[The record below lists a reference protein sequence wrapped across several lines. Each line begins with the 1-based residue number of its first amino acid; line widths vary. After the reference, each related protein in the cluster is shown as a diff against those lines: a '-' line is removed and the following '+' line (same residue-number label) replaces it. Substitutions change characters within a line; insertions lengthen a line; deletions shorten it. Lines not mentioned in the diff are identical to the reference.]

1 MSPRLRRARTR
12 CLAVLAAL
20 PLVLALLV
28 GVQPA
33 QRADAADPYTG
44 YLMVHF
50 IGEGSRGQQI
60 YFTHSKDG
68 MRWSDL
74 NGGEPALLSTV
85 GTRGV
90 RDPALV
96 RSPAGDRYWIVATD
110 LCIDCGQNW
119 GDAINNGS
127 RNLVVWESS
136 DLVTWSA
143 PRLLDVATG
152 IQGKNAWAPEA
163 IWDPASNA
171 YVIYWASN
179 APAAEG
185 GTKHQ
190 IFYATTTDFR
200 TVSASRPYLVPPAG
214 QEVIDTQIIEAP
226 SSPGG
231 FRYYRAS
238 CLNREI
244 VIEGSNSVLGTWT
257 NLGNL
262 ARSGF
267 SNGGTPGATNVEGP
281 MWQQVNGEAEWNLW
295 LDQYATGS
303 GYTPAT
309 STNLS
314 DTASYR
320 KHAPADYSLGTN
332 LKRHGSI
339 MSLTAAEES
348 RVLAAYSAPVNRLAA
363 VNVDGGYVRHA
374 GFKGRVAANVS
385 PAEDAQ
391 FRIRKGLDGVS
402 GNVSFESVNFPGY
415 FLRHYGFAVELQRND
430 GSGAFRGD
438 ASFTP
443 VAGLSDSSATSYRSA
458 NVPDRYLRHYA
469 LELRVDPISSAQDRA
484 DATFRVV
491 S

>member
-1 MSPRLRRARTR
+1 MTSHLRRVRNR

-20 PLVLALLV
+20 PLVLAMV
-28 GVQPA
+28 IGGGSG
-33 QRADAADPYTG
+33 QRAEALDPFTG

-68 MRWSDL
+68 LHWSDL
-74 NGGEPALLSTV
+74 NGGEPTLLSTV
-85 GTRGV
+85 GTKGV
-90 RDPALV
+90 RDPSIV
-96 RSPAGDRYWIVATD
+96 RSPSGDKYWIIATD

-136 DLVTWSA
+136 DLVNWSA
-143 PRLLDVATG
+143 PRLIDVATS

-200 TVSASRPYLVPPAG
+200 TVSASRPYLVPPSG

-238 CLNREI
+238 CLGREI
-244 VIEGSNSVLGTWT
+244 VIEGGNSVLGSWT

-262 ARSGF
+262 VRSGF
-267 SNGGTPGATNVEGP
+267 TNGGTSGATVVEGP
-281 MWQQVNGEAEWNLW
+281 MFAQVNGKAEWNLW
-295 LDQYATGS
+295 LDQYATGG

-309 STNLS
+309 TTNLS
-314 DTASYR
+314 DTSSYR
-320 KHAPADYSLGTN
+320 KHAASDYSLGSN

-339 MSLTAAEES
+339 MNLTAAEEN
-348 RVLAAYSAPVNRLAA
+348 RVLAAYSAPINRLAA
-363 VNVDGGYVRHA
+363 VNVNGGYVRHA

-402 GNVSFESVNFPGY
+402 GNVSFESVNYPGY
-415 FLRHYGFAVELQRND
+415 FLRHYAFSVELQRND
-430 GSGAFRGD
+430 GSSAFKGD

-458 NVPDRYLRHYA
+458 NFPDRYLRHYA
-469 LELRVDPISSAQDRA
+469 LELKVDPISTAQERA